1 MLNTKKLQ
9 YRICELASKSGEGHV
24 PSALSIL
31 DIVWVI
37 YDKFMNLNNI
47 KKQKLN
53 REHFILSKGHASLA
67 QYVVLEKKGI
77 IKKKKLDTYLS
88 YNSDFGGHPDS
99 NKVKGIEA
107 STGSLGHGMPIAA
120 GIAYAKLLLNI
131 KSKVFCIVGDG
142 ECNEG
147 TIWETSLIA
156 SNHKLNNL
164 ICIIDKNK
172 STDRAIKI
180 DNIRKKFLSFNWNV
194 VTCNGHSHENLIKV
208 LKKKSSKPLAI
219 IANTIKGKGV
229 KFMEL
234 NQHEWHHKK
243 IDNLTLKKIKNEI
256 FKK

>member
-1 MLNTKKLQ
+1 MYNTKKLQ

-37 YDKFMNLNNI
+37 YDKFINLNNI
-47 KKQKLN
+47 KKQKLD

-77 IKKKKLDTYLS
+77 IKKRKLDTYLN

-99 NKVKGIEA
+99 NKVMGVEA

-131 KSKVFCIVGDG
+131 KSRVFCVVGDG

-147 TIWETSLIA
+147 TIWETCLIA
-156 SNHKLNNL
+156 SNHNL
-164 ICIIDKNK
+164 KNLVCIIDKNK

-180 DNIRKKFLSFNWNV
+180 DDIKKKFLSFNWNV
-194 VTCNGHSHENLIKV
+194 ITVDGHNHKNLINAF
-208 LKKKSSKPLAI
+208 KKKSSKPLAI
-219 IANTIKGKGV
+219 IADTIKGKGV

-234 NQHEWHHKK
+234 NQHEWHHKQ
-243 IDNLTLKKIKNEI
+243 IDNIILTKIKTEI

>member
-1 MLNTKKLQ
+1 MNNIKYLQ
-9 YRICELASKSGEGHV
+9 YRICQLASDAGEGHV

-37 YDKFMNLNNI
+37 YDKFINI
-47 KKQKLN
+47 KKVKKSLPN

-77 IKKKKLDTYLS
+77 IKKKLDTYLS

-120 GIAYAKLLLNI
+120 GIAYAKKLKKI
-131 KSKVFCIVGDG
+131 KSKVYCIVGDG

-147 TIWETSLIA
+147 TIWETCLIA
-156 SNHKLNNL
+156 SNYKLNNF
-164 ICIIDKNK
+164 ICIVDKNK
-172 STDRAIKI
+172 SSDRAIKI
-180 DNIRKKFLSFNWNV
+180 DDIKKKFLSFNWNV
-194 VTCNGHSHENLIKV
+194 VTVDGHNHKNLIKIF
-208 LKKKSSKPLAI
+208 KKKSSKPLAI

-229 KFMEL
+229 KFMEH

-243 IDNLTLKKIKNEI
+243 IDNLVLKKIKNEI
-256 FKK
+256 FNK